1 MKNQKPQRSLLLR
14 IAALAGWLLL
24 ATLALFVILVA
35 IVVWGWSRPS
45 VAPAAISDS
54 SALRQMIN
62 IDIPISAV
70 KWEIFRYPDDQGFM
84 PAPDV
89 YTVLIAEIELSD
101 PTWYKPHPALEERT
115 GAMPGSSREWLSPP
129 FKELMR
135 KAATDDNAL
144 AAFKCGAFTTS
155 IRSSG
160 RVVDGFICPSAGRVL
175 FYLTVDAPPG

>member
-1 MKNQKPQRSLLLR
+1 MKTEKPKRSLVER
-14 IAALAGWLLL
+14 IAALVGWLLL
-24 ATLALFVILVA
+24 ATVVLGVTVVA
-35 IVVWGWSRPS
+35 VVLWVLSRPRA
-45 VAPAAISDS
+45 APPANSDS

-175 FYLTVDAPPG
+175 FYLMVDAPPG